1 MTRNRS
7 LRWQALV
14 VAWGLIGTFV
24 IMAEDRY
31 SQNKRLGRESATEM
45 YSLMNRKPEIEISSE
60 EMQAWVISYQD
71 FLSIDDLSAEQKN
84 LEHYDIE
91 FYDDDEHWIVYF
103 AAKLLLDEKEQRR
116 LKSMTFGRGT
126 VYWVHKDTMQIV
138 KRLFDA

>member
-31 SQNKRLGRESATEM
+31 LGAKPPSSPT

-84 LEHYDIE
+84 LEHYDIK

>member
-24 IMAEDRY
+24 IMAEDRH
-31 SQNKRLGRESATEM
+31 
-45 YSLMNRKPEIEISSE
+45 SLMNRRPEVEISSE

-71 FLSIDDLSAEQKN
+71 FLSIDDLSAEQKS

-103 AAKLLLDEKEQRR
+103 AAKLLLDERERR
-116 LKSMTFGRGT
+116 RHNSMTFGRGT
-126 VYWVHKDTMQIV
+126 AYWVHKDSMQIV
-138 KRLFDA
+138 RRLFDA